1 MRSTSISVVDMIMKG
16 SVAIEVEGTCERGS
30 AAVVEQ
36 QSTGVK
42 EARVRTAD

>member
-1 MRSTSISVVDMIMKG
+1 MRSTSISVVVMMVKG

-42 EARVRTAD
+42 EARAHTAD